1 MGRSRAKMD
10 PNTDID
16 AWKRVH
22 SKLTLALIQSCDNI
36 TAEMTK
42 RRYLLEEMNRCKM
55 QNTPKLASYSA
66 KKRNLPPIK
75 VVPTKNERKIR
86 TASSST
92 AVGKEKSLPSAIP
105 VPVPRKASSKIGEQ
119 PKFKDNKNDGAVTK
133 SILASKVV
141 VPRRTPAAGVES
153 ESLSPNKRKITAQ
166 DNGNARDP
174 KGGEMLR
181 PKQQLAGITPPMYYP
196 SVPYGVYGNINRT
209 IGMDMATSQQM
220 ELAFQMMQQINQ
232 NQNVD
237 TDKGKD
243 DDKEDT

>member
-1 MGRSRAKMD
+1 M
-10 PNTDID
+10 
-16 AWKRVH
+16 
-22 SKLTLALIQSCDNI
+22 QSCDNI

-55 QNTPKLASYSA
+55 QNTPKSASCNA
-66 KKRNLPPIK
+66 KKRNPPPIK
-75 VVPTKNERKIR
+75 LAPTKNERRIR
-86 TASSST
+86 TAPS
-92 AVGKEKSLPSAIP
+92 GKEKSLPSA

-119 PKFKDNKNDGAVTK
+119 PKLKDNKHDGAVTN
-133 SILASKVV
+133 STLASKVTV
-141 VPRRTPAAGVES
+141 VPRRTAAAGVES
-153 ESLSPNKRKITAQ
+153 ERPSPNKRKNTAQ
-166 DNGNARDP
+166 ANGSARGP

-181 PKQQLAGITPPMYYP
+181 PKQQLAGITPQMYYP

-232 NQNVD
+232 NQNVG
-237 TDKGKD
+237 TDKGKG